1 MLLLTRRDHPDM
13 DTNFDAHI
21 QQARWAVRRWAAFPV
36 DAAPRPLVLAGPA
49 ITSERG
55 FRSWEAKDAWFD
67 GRYEWAVEVPEGVR
81 LRARRSADQGRQAP
95 ASEALRIT
103 HAGLGEREFLTDRGP
118 VVLPAYWLRGPAIQR
133 SLWVLDPA
141 IEFWEPPEGAAGAPP
156 PAPTQGQPLLW
167 PIEIGPDGQSI
178 VVPWLGSHPEV
189 ETYPWVEIIETPTAI
204 CAVGARKD
212 MGYQGWVTAV
222 GIKHRIPGRLNEPLG
237 NRVCVDL
244 HGHAMQVTS
253 TTELGQTGLEG

>member
-1 MLLLTRRDHPDM
+1 MPGWASANSSPTGVLSPCRRIGCADRLSSGRCGCS
-13 DTNFDAHI
+13 T
-21 QQARWAVRRWAAFPV
+21 
-36 DAAPRPLVLAGPA
+36 PR
-49 ITSERG
+49 S
-55 FRSWEAKDAWFD
+55 
-67 GRYEWAVEVPEGVR
+67 
-81 LRARRSADQGRQAP
+81 
-95 ASEALRIT
+95 
-103 HAGLGEREFLTDRGP
+103 
-118 VVLPAYWLRGPAIQR
+118 
-133 SLWVLDPA
+133 
-141 IEFWEPPEGAAGAPP
+141 EFWEPPEGAAGAPP

-178 VVPWLGSHPEV
+178 GVPWLGSHPEV
-189 ETYPWVEIIETPTAI
+189 ETHPWVEIIETPTAI

-222 GIKHRIPGRLNEPLG
+222 GIKHRIPGRLNEALG